1 MPECGGHVNEQWP
14 SYWASFFDKNG
25 MKQLDVVRPAIWT
38 EEGIEWWYRQNTMIY
53 SRSPAVFEAVG
64 YDADRYTGFAFGV
77 GIERLALRF
86 YGIDDIR
93 MFYENDLRFLRQL
106 PL

>member
-1 MPECGGHVNEQWP
+1 MRVPC
-14 SYWASFFDKNG
+14 
-25 MKQLDVVRPAIWT
+25 VRT
-38 EEGIEWWYRQNTMIY
+38 DGT
-53 SRSPAVFEAVG
+53 VFEAVG
-64 YDADRYTGFAFGV
+64 YDAEKYTGFAFGV

-106 PL
+106 AP